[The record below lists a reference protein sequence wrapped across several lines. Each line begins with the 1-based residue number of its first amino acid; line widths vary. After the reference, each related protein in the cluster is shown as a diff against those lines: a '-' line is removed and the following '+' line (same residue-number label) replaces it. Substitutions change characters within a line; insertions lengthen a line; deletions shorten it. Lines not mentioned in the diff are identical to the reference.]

1 MGASSLINPS
11 VMSLIFAQFI
21 KSEVVISKVKK
32 LLRSMWTLLL
42 SAQG

>member
-32 LLRSMWTLLL
+32 LLNVAAI